1 MNIHT
6 NHASDTNHP
15 QLFHIFLRYTAFSV
29 LGMLGLSGYILA
41 DTFFISQGLGAGGL
55 AALNLA
61 IPVYNFIHGIGLML
75 GIGAATKYSIYL
87 SHGDRRHADVI
98 FTNTLYLAAA
108 FAIAFMTAGI
118 FFSEL
123 ITRLLGADEEIFRM
137 TNTYLKVLL
146 LFAPAFILNQLLIP
160 FVRNDGA
167 PQLSMAAMLGGSMSN
182 IVLDYIFIFPMHL
195 GIFGAVFATG
205 LSPVISMC
213 LLSYHIVTK
222 RSHFRIIRTKLH
234 GDLTM
239 QTFSLGFPSLIA
251 QLSSGIVMIAFNMM
265 ILKLAGNIGLAAYG
279 VVANLALVMIAVFS
293 GIEQGIQ
300 PLFSQFYGSGEWG
313 KVLRVLRYAMITM
326 VLIAAGIYAVIF
338 LFAEPIADIFNNEQN
353 PLLRE
358 IAAYGLRLY
367 FTAGAFA
374 GFNTILSVFFTST
387 ENALPAHILSL
398 LRGLVIILP
407 MVFLF
412 ASLWGITGVW
422 MAYPAA
428 EFCVAAISLFLYRRN
443 AIPPGGLYAS

>member
-1 MNIHT
+1 MNIH
-6 NHASDTNHP
+6 TNHP

-75 GIGAATKYSIYL
+75 GMGAATKYSIYL

-146 LFAPAFILNQLLIP
+146 
-160 FVRNDGA
+160 
-167 PQLSMAAMLGGSMSN
+167 
-182 IVLDYIFIFPMHL
+182 
-195 GIFGAVFATG
+195 
-205 LSPVISMC
+205 
-213 LLSYHIVTK
+213 
-222 RSHFRIIRTKLH
+222 RIIRTKLH

-265 ILKLAGNIGLAAYG
+265 ILKL
-279 VVANLALVMIAVFS
+279 
-293 GIEQGIQ
+293 
-300 PLFSQFYGSGEWG
+300 
-313 KVLRVLRYAMITM
+313 
-326 VLIAAGIYAVIF
+326 
-338 LFAEPIADIFNNEQN
+338 
-353 PLLRE
+353 
-358 IAAYGLRLY
+358 AAYGLRLY